1 MRDVLNLLKENKSKF
16 DHSVQTFSLFLRDWS
31 GVEHE
36 YSRKLLSLV
45 EPSGALSRAEK
56 ISKDSLKEA
65 IQMIK
70 TFISGSSLIHSRFS
84 KTIELLSTSEIPR
97 SRFEFKS
104 RYKELVE
111 ACKIAEQDYR
121 KILTEYAVILVD
133 NSEIVY
139 QQDIDVTKVN
149 IKEVQIKH
157 KNQVKDIVAA
167 IKVKIDESEDVIR
180 QKVFE
185 IIDQFDRSPQIID
198 EKTIEAIFNDQSTS
212 EKVLSN
218 WVTPRFKVVLQK
230 IESNLTENLCVSD
243 DFISQIQTHIKEII
257 SSLNEKCSNS
267 CQIWVPQVCQFM
279 IGITERIL
287 NKTDLPLKPDKKIP
301 EISEFLQSDE
311 ETCVKVFDSFFRAS
325 EINEKL
331 LTTRILNRAQLLEH
345 FGLSLISI
353 FNDLPDSEFFLNKC
367 QNKIISGINKF
378 IESISTSLIKGEFF
392 HIFLSLYQPNDL
404 NSFIPTIKSSF
415 DQINKSVSNDLFSK
429 FLHLS
434 FFKFIELWKI
444 SVLKIGLNKP
454 SNEREQELKADTR
467 NLSILFEW
475 KQAGGV
481 LGVPREVQK
490 KFLQSQFDWISL
502 SINSTDDLVS
512 LFLSENPGF
521 DRKII
526 AFVVICRGEKKFIKE
541 IIENKGLIQD

>member
-36 YSRKLLSLV
+36 YSRKMLSLV

-198 EKTIEAIFNDQSTS
+198 EKT
-212 EKVLSN
+212 
-218 WVTPRFKVVLQK
+218 
-230 IESNLTENLCVSD
+230 
-243 DFISQIQTHIKEII
+243 
-257 SSLNEKCSNS
+257 
-267 CQIWVPQVCQFM
+267 
-279 IGITERIL
+279 
-287 NKTDLPLKPDKKIP
+287 
-301 EISEFLQSDE
+301 
-311 ETCVKVFDSFFRAS
+311 
-325 EINEKL
+325 
-331 LTTRILNRAQLLEH
+331 
-345 FGLSLISI
+345 
-353 FNDLPDSEFFLNKC
+353 
-367 QNKIISGINKF
+367 
-378 IESISTSLIKGEFF
+378 
-392 HIFLSLYQPNDL
+392 
-404 NSFIPTIKSSF
+404 
-415 DQINKSVSNDLFSK
+415 
-429 FLHLS
+429 
-434 FFKFIELWKI
+434 
-444 SVLKIGLNKP
+444 
-454 SNEREQELKADTR
+454 
-467 NLSILFEW
+467 
-475 KQAGGV
+475 
-481 LGVPREVQK
+481 
-490 KFLQSQFDWISL
+490 
-502 SINSTDDLVS
+502 
-512 LFLSENPGF
+512 
-521 DRKII
+521 
-526 AFVVICRGEKKFIKE
+526 
-541 IIENKGLIQD
+541 